1 VSDFLPFIVVGLV
14 TGSLYGL
21 AGMGLVLTYK
31 TSGIFNFAHG
41 AVATIAAFSFY
52 TLYVEL
58 GWPWPVALVVSVLG
72 LGLLLGFLLERLGRA
87 LASVS
92 PALQIVATVG
102 LLIAVQGLVVTIFGA
117 EARTVPSFL
126 PVNSLQVVGVS
137 VGLDQVIVFLVA
149 LAGAVGLYVF
159 FRVTTLGLSMQAVVD
174 DPALLSMGGTSPVR
188 VRLISWIIGASFACL
203 SGVLLVPTV
212 GLDSVILTLLVV
224 QAFGAGAVGLFS
236 SLPLTY
242 AGGLLIGVLA
252 ALSTRYTG
260 QVSWLAGLPSAVPF
274 LVLFAV
280 LLFAPKGKLVEVGG
294 QLRLLATAPPDFGRH
309 TKLVGG
315 GMSLALLLALPLLV
329 GTRLPIYTN
338 AVIFI
343 IIFLSLHLLVR
354 TSGQVSLAHASFAA
368 VGAAAFSHLA
378 VDAGLPWLLAVLG
391 AGLVAIPVGALVAIP
406 AIRLS
411 GLYLAV
417 ATLGFG
423 ILLERLLFGT
433 SIMFGADLSLPAPR
447 PQILGLDTDR
457 GYFYTVVLFA
467 IAMALLATFVIRG
480 RLGRMLRAMSDSPTA
495 LSTLGAGVN
504 SIRVLIFCISSFM
517 AAIAGALFAGL
528 TQSVGAAGFSF
539 FASLTWLTILV
550 ISGAPFRYAPL
561 PTAVFGGINIAI
573 IPAYLT
579 NETLHQILPA
589 VFGLAAVANAL
600 LTDRH
605 QSRVDEE
612 PEQGDSAAG
621 PAGQGARRL
630 AGRGSSPVT
639 ARLTALNPGV
649 QASPTRAL
657 VGTRR

>member
-1 VSDFLPFIVVGLV
+1 VSDFLPFIVVGLM

-41 AVATIAAFSFY
+41 AVATTAAFSFY

-58 GWPWPVALVVSVLG
+58 GWPWPVALVVCVLG
-72 LGLLLGFLLERLGRA
+72 LGLLLGVVLERLGRA

-92 PALQIVATVG
+92 TALQIVATVG
-102 LLIAVQGLVVTIFGA
+102 VLIAVQGLVVTIFGA
-117 EARTVPSFL
+117 ESRTVPSFL
-126 PVNSLQVVGVS
+126 PVNNLDVVGVS

-188 VRLISWIIGASFACL
+188 VRLISWIIAAGFACL
-203 SGVLLVPTV
+203 SGILLVPTV

-236 SLPLTY
+236 SLPMTY

-280 LLFAPKGKLVEVGG
+280 LLFAPKGRLVEVGG
-294 QLRLLATAPPDFGRH
+294 QLRQLATAPPAFSRS
-309 TKLVGG
+309 TKLLAGG
-315 GMSLALLLALPLLV
+315 LTLALLLMLPLLI

-338 AVIFI
+338 GVIFI

-368 VGAAAFSHLA
+368 VGAAGFSHLG
-378 VDAGLPWLLAVLG
+378 VDAGLPWLVAVLG
-391 AGLVAIPVGALVAIP
+391 AGLIAVPVGALVAIP

-423 ILLERLLFGT
+423 ILLERLVFGT
-433 SIMFGADLSLPAPR
+433 NLMFGADLSLPAPR
-447 PQILGLDTDR
+447 PQVLGLDSDR
-457 GYFYTVVLFA
+457 GYYYVVLA
-467 IAMALLATFVIRG
+467 LTILMAVLATFVIRG

-504 SIRVLIFCISSFM
+504 SMRVLIFCISAFM
-517 AAIAGALFAGL
+517 AGVAGALFAGL
-528 TQSVGAAGFSF
+528 TQSVGAAGFNF
-539 FASLTWLTILV
+539 FASLSWLTILV

-561 PTAVFGGINIAI
+561 PTAVVGGINIAI

-579 NETLHQILPA
+579 NDKLLQALPA
-589 VFGLAAVANAL
+589 IFGILAVANAL
-600 LTDRH
+600 LTDRGH
-605 QSRVDEE
+605 GKAAE
-612 PEQGDSAAG
+612 PEQ
-621 PAGQGARRL
+621 PAPADASGQRARRL
-630 AGRGSSPVT
+630 AARRTSPVT
-639 ARLTALNPGV
+639 SRLTAP
-649 QASPTRAL
+649 PTA
-657 VGTRR
+657 TRPRSLSGAQQ

>member
-52 TLYVEL
+52 TLYVKL
-58 GWPWPVALVVSVLG
+58 GWPWPIALVICVLG
-72 LGLLLGFLLERLGRA
+72 LGLLLGVVLERLGRA

-102 LLIAVQGLVVTIFGA
+102 VLIAVQGLTVTIFGA

-126 PVNSLQVVGVS
+126 PVDSLDVVGVS

-188 VRLISWIIGASFACL
+188 VRLLSWIIGASFACL

-260 QVSWLAGLPSAVPF
+260 EISWLAGLPSAVPF

-280 LLFAPKGKLVEVGG
+280 LLFAPKGRLVEVGG
-294 QLRLLATAPPDFGRH
+294 QLRLLAKAPPAFGRG

-315 GMSLALLLALPLLV
+315 GLALVLLLALPLLV

-338 AVIFI
+338 GVIFI

-368 VGAAAFSHLA
+368 VGAAGFSHLA

-391 AGLVAIPVGALVAIP
+391 AGLIAVPVGALVAIP

-447 PQILGLDTDR
+447 PQVLGLDTDR
-457 GYFYTVVLFA
+457 GYYYTVVALTL
-467 IAMALLATFVIRG
+467 AMAVLATFVIRG

-504 SIRVLIFCISSFM
+504 SMRVLIFCISAFM
-517 AAIAGALFAGL
+517 AAVAGALFAGL
-528 TQSVGAAGFSF
+528 TQSVGAAGFNF

-561 PTAVFGGINIAI
+561 PTAVVGGINIAV

-579 NETLHQILPA
+579 NETLLEILPA

-600 LTDRH
+600 VTDRDH
-605 QSRVDEE
+605 GRAEK
-612 PEQGDSAAG
+612 PEQHDDPVDSG
-621 PAGQGARRL
+621 GQGGRRL
-630 AGRGSSPVT
+630 AARRNSPVT
-639 ARLTALNPGV
+639 ARLAAAAP
-649 QASPTRAL
+649 AAPPARTRDLA
-657 VGTRR
+657 GAQQ